1 MTAIDANGE
10 LDRLMQGA
18 FHNYLRIRANDAGFV
33 KVGVVC
39 PTRLFP
45 PSALR
50 PASRALVPPPAPLPA
65 SRASSRLLH
74 LCPPPAPRLASPA
87 SPRFPR
93 LGPP

>member
-39 PTRLFP
+39 PTRLVP
-45 PSALR
+45 PPALR
-50 PASRALVPPPAPLPA
+50 PASRTLVPPPAPLPA
-65 SRASSRLLH
+65 SRASSRFPPPV
-74 LCPPPAPRLASPA
+74 PPPALLAAFHA
-87 SPRFPR
+87 SARPDVLVF
-93 LGPP
+93 